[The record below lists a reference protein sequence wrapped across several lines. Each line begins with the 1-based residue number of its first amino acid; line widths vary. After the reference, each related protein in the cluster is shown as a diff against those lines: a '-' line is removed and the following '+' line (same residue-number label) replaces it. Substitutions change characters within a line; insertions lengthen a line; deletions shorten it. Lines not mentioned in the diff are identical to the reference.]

1 MFASPYLNNY
11 YHNVKGRRGVGRAR
25 IALIRKLCGIMRRIL
40 LTGEK
45 FRTLNIDLYNKKVKE
60 FDRTIELLKKEKK
73 IA

>member
-1 MFASPYLNNY
+1 MSASPYLNSFY
-11 YHNVKGRRGVGRAR
+11 TNVKGRRGIRRAR

-45 FRTLNIDLYNKKVKE
+45 FRTLNVDLYNKKVRQ
-60 FDRTIELLKKEKK
+60 FDRTIEILQKEKN